1 MAEVAGARGPR
12 GGGSRSSSEPDVCRA
27 LTGVAE
33 GALPERGELQS
44 AGSRWARWGKG
55 KSCAGRLK
63 GLGPKGEIWRQ

>member
-44 AGSRWARWGKG
+44 AGSHWARWGKG

-63 GLGPKGEIWRQ
+63 GLSPKGEIWRQ